1 MGCHDGIVRF
11 FIKITLLFVVFGCI
25 LMTRC
30 KLKVQVMKSIRSVE
44 LFTGAGGLA
53 LGLEKVGCHHL
64 AMVEFN
70 AQACDTIRFNIDKN
84 QNLAKEWIIYQS
96 DVRAID
102 YSQIASNVELVA
114 GGPPCQPFSMGGKA
128 RGRMDSR
135 DMFPEAVRAVR
146 ELQPRYFVFENV
158 KGLLRES
165 FASYFNYTVL
175 QLSFPTITRRENEE
189 WVEHLSRLEKIQTS
203 GHVPELSYRVVY
215 RLLDAADYGVP
226 QHRHRVFIVGFR
238 SDLGVAWNFPEA
250 THNMDKL
257 LWEQWV
263 TGEYWDTHKVAI
275 PRRPAM
281 PERFAARIKFLKNNY
296 SLIAPD
302 GLRYLTVRDA
312 VSDLPDPRSRHNIP
326 NHEFRDGAR
335 PYPGH
340 TGSVLD
346 EPSKAL
352 KAGAH
357 GVPGGENMIA
367 FPDGSYRYYTAREAA
382 RVQTFP
388 DDYVF
393 KSAWTESMRQI
404 GNAVP
409 MRLAEVVGRSIVKQ
423 AR

>member
-1 MGCHDGIVRF
+1 M
-11 FIKITLLFVVFGCI
+11 
-25 LMTRC
+25 
-30 KLKVQVMKSIRSVE
+30 SIRSVE

-70 AQACDTIRFNIDKN
+70 AQACDTIRYNIA
-84 QNLAKEWIIYQS
+84 QQQQFAKDWKVYQS
-96 DVRAID
+96 DVRDIR
-102 YSQIASNVELVA
+102 YNEIAQSVDLVA

-128 RGRMDSR
+128 KGRMDSR

-165 FASYFNYTVL
+165 FASYFNYIIL
-175 QLSFPTITRRENEE
+175 QLSFPTVVRNEKE
-189 WVEHLSRLEKIQTS
+189 DWTEHLSRLEKIQTS
-203 GHVPELSYRVVY
+203 GHFPDLSYRVVY

-238 SDLGVAWNFPEA
+238 SDLGVEWNFPES
-250 THNMDKL
+250 THNANKL

-263 TGEYWDTHKVAI
+263 TGEYWDLHKVAKSK
-275 PRRPAM
+275 RPIM
-281 PERFAARIKFLKNNY
+281 PENLRRRVEILRANH
-296 SLIAPD
+296 SLIAPA
-302 GLRYLTVRDA
+302 GNRYLTVRDA
-312 VSDLPDPRSRHNIP
+312 LVGLPDPRTKNNIP

-340 TGSVLD
+340 TGSALD

-367 FPDGSYRYYTAREAA
+367 FPDGSFRYYTAREAA
-382 RVQTFP
+382 RIQTFP

-393 KSAWTESMRQI
+393 DSAWTEAMRQI

-409 MRLAEVVGRSIVKQ
+409 MHLAEVVGQSIMNQ
-423 AR
+423 II

>member
-1 MGCHDGIVRF
+1 M
-11 FIKITLLFVVFGCI
+11 
-25 LMTRC
+25 
-30 KLKVQVMKSIRSVE
+30 SIRSVE

-70 AQACDTIRFNIDKN
+70 AQACDTIRYNIA
-84 QNLAKEWIIYQS
+84 QQQQFAKDWKVYQS
-96 DVRAID
+96 DVRNIRYNEIAQSID
-102 YSQIASNVELVA
+102 LVA

-128 RGRMDSR
+128 KGRMDSR

-165 FASYFNYTVL
+165 FASYFNYIIL
-175 QLSFPTITRRENEE
+175 QLSFPTVVRHEKEDWI
-189 WVEHLSRLEKIQTS
+189 EHLSRLEKIQTS
-203 GHVPELSYRVVY
+203 GHFPDLSYRVVY

-238 SDLGVAWNFPEA
+238 SDLGIEWNFPES
-250 THNMDKL
+250 THNLNKL
-257 LWEQWV
+257 IWEQWV
-263 TGEYWDTHKVAI
+263 TGEYWDLHKVAESK
-275 PRRPAM
+275 RPVM
-281 PERFAARIKFLKNNY
+281 PESLKRRVEILKANH
-296 SLIAPD
+296 SLIAPE
-302 GLRYLTVRDA
+302 GNRYLTVRDA
-312 VSDLPDPRSRHNIP
+312 LVGLPDPRTKNSIP
-326 NHEFRDGAR
+326 NHEFRDGAK

-340 TGSVLD
+340 TGSALD

-382 RVQTFP
+382 RIQTFP
-388 DDYVF
+388 DDYIF
-393 KSAWTESMRQI
+393 DSAWTEAMRQI

-409 MRLAEVVGRSIVKQ
+409 MHLAEVVGQSIMNQIV
-423 AR
+423 

>member
-1 MGCHDGIVRF
+1 M
-11 FIKITLLFVVFGCI
+11 
-25 LMTRC
+25 
-30 KLKVQVMKSIRSVE
+30 SIRSVE

-70 AQACDTIRFNIDKN
+70 AQACDTIRYNVAN
-84 QNLAKEWIIYQS
+84 QQQLAKDWKLYQS
-96 DVRAID
+96 DVRDIR
-102 YSQIASNVELVA
+102 YNEIAQAVDLVA

-128 RGRMDSR
+128 KGRMDSR

-146 ELQPRYFVFENV
+146 ELHPRYFVFENV

-165 FASYFNYTVL
+165 FASYFNYIIL
-175 QLSFPTITRRENEE
+175 QLSFPTVIRNEKE
-189 WVEHLSRLEKIQTS
+189 DWFEHLARLEKIQTS
-203 GHVPELSYRVVY
+203 GHFPDLSYRVVY

-238 SDLGVAWNFPEA
+238 SDLGVEWNFPES
-250 THNMDKL
+250 THNANKL

-263 TGEYWDTHKVAI
+263 TGEYWDLHKVAKSK
-275 PRRPAM
+275 RPVM
-281 PERFAARIKFLKNNY
+281 PENLKRRVEILRTNH
-296 SLIAPD
+296 SLIAPA
-302 GLRYLTVRDA
+302 GNRYLTVRDA
-312 VSDLPDPRSRHNIP
+312 LVGLPDPRTKNNIP
-326 NHEFRDGAR
+326 NHEFRDGAK

-340 TGSVLD
+340 TGSALD

-382 RVQTFP
+382 RIQTFP
-388 DDYVF
+388 DDYIF
-393 KSAWTESMRQI
+393 DSAWTEAMRQI

-409 MRLAEVVGRSIVKQ
+409 MHLAEVVGQSIMNQIV
-423 AR
+423 

>member
-1 MGCHDGIVRF
+1 MS
-11 FIKITLLFVVFGCI
+11 LPLN
-25 LMTRC
+25 
-30 KLKVQVMKSIRSVE
+30 SVE

-70 AQACDTIRFNIDKN
+70 AQACDTIRYNVRN
-84 QNLAKEWIIYQS
+84 GQSLAKDWTLYQS
-96 DVRAID
+96 DVRAIK
-102 YSQIASNVELVA
+102 YNEIVRSVELVA
-114 GGPPCQPFSMGGKA
+114 GGPPCQPFSLGGKA

-165 FASYFNYTVL
+165 FASYFNYIVL
-175 QLSFPTITRRENEE
+175 QLSYPTVTRQKKED
-189 WVEHLSRLEKIQTS
+189 WTEHLSRLEKIHTS
-203 GHVPELSYRVVY
+203 GHLPELSYRVVY
-215 RLLDAADYGVP
+215 RLLDAADFGVP

-238 SDLGVAWNFPEA
+238 SDLGTEWNFPSP
-250 THNMDKL
+250 THNLDKL

-263 TGEYWDTHKVAI
+263 TGEYWDLHKVAKAKR
-275 PRRPAM
+275 PEMPSYHKRRVDYLRGSFSLLE
-281 PERFAARIKFLKNNY
+281 PEGN
-296 SLIAPD
+296 
-302 GLRYLTVRDA
+302 RYLTVRDA
-312 VSDLPDPRSRHNIP
+312 LTGLPDPRVPNNIP

-340 TGSVLD
+340 TGSSLD

-367 FPDGSYRYYTAREAA
+367 FPDGSFRYYTAREAA
-382 RVQTFP
+382 RIQTFP

-393 KSAWTESMRQI
+393 HSAWTEAMRQI

-409 MRLAEVVGRSIVKQ
+409 MRLAEIVGQSIVNQ
-423 AR
+423 AI